1 MSKIVFSAKGE
12 WTGYSIAKSAKGY
25 ILTIRSRV
33 QGCRDNVRILVPFN
47 TDFPENVDFTADWNK
62 WMTNADYFC
71 DVADQMP
78 GAKVLQYGHI
88 VY

>member
-1 MSKIVFSAKGE
+1 MSKIVFSDEGE

-33 QGCRDNVRILVPFN
+33 HGSHDNVRILVPFN
-47 TDFPENVDFTADWNK
+47 ADFPENVDFMADWNE
-62 WMTNADYFC
+62 WTTNADYFC
-71 DVADQMP
+71 EFADQMP
-78 GAKVLQYGHI
+78 NAKVLQTGHI